1 MTRINPQANPPPSR
15 GRSPILRGSLKQLT
29 WIFAFLGLASL
40 NVLTLVNDKAHA
52 AGYSAIK
59 AILATAI
66 PDAAASR
73 MLSNSSTVK
82 RKQDAMVATQ
92 KLAAE
97 RDMVVASSKVLEA
110 KQLTLLKSLKEVEA
124 SHSALKHTS
133 TLRTA
138 AVLKTSKRLAIRA
151 ATNATRNVS
160 SVFAEAILLLGTG
173 IMLGVTAWDL
183 YDACDTLK
191 DINELNSVFDLQ
203 KEDQNIICG
212 MKVPTTKQVFDETRT
227 NTAVIY
233 QSAKD
238 ALKKGGIEI
247 AH

>member
-1 MTRINPQANPPPSR
+1 MLG
-15 GRSPILRGSLKQLT
+15 GRVKPLLLIFSL
-29 WIFAFLGLASL
+29 FSLASL
-40 NVLTLVNDKAHA
+40 NVLTLVSDKAHA

-59 AILATAI
+59 ALLATAI

-73 MLSNSSTVK
+73 ILSNSSTVK
-82 RKQDAMVATQ
+82 RKLDATAATQ

-97 RDMVVASSKVLEA
+97 RDIAVASSKVLEA
-110 KQLTLLKSLKEVEA
+110 KQLTLAKSLKEVEA
-124 SHSALKHTS
+124 SHSALKYTS

-138 AVLKTSKRLAIRA
+138 AVLKTSKRLAIRT

-160 SVFAEAILLLGTG
+160 SVFAEAIPLLGTG

-203 KEDQNIICG
+203 QENQSTVCG
-212 MKVPTTKQVFDETRT
+212 IKMPTKKQVFDATRT

-233 QSAKD
+233 QSAED
-238 ALKKGGIEI
+238 ALKKGGF
-247 AH
+247 

>member
-1 MTRINPQANPPPSR
+1 MLR
-15 GRSPILRGSLKQLT
+15 GRVKQLLL
-29 WIFAFLGLASL
+29 IFSFFSLASL
-40 NVLTLVNDKAHA
+40 NVLTLVSDKVHA

-73 MLSNSSTVK
+73 ILSNSSTVK
-82 RKQDAMVATQ
+82 RKKDATAATQ

-97 RDMVVASSKVLEA
+97 RDIAVASSKVLEA
-110 KQLTLLKSLKEVEA
+110 KQLTLAKSLKEVEA

-133 TLRTA
+133 AIRAA
-138 AVLKTSKRLAIRA
+138 AVLKTSKRLAIRT

-160 SVFAEAILLLGTG
+160 SVFAEAIPLMGTG

-203 KEDQNIICG
+203 QEDQNIICG

-247 AH
+247 SH